1 MNDAQERT
9 TGVRGGE
16 RAVEGAR
23 AVRVAVGPVRNDC
36 RDVRE
41 GALQRVSGLTNVVV
55 VSQGL
60 SDMRTWEFLEWLQAD
75 DNDCRVVPLTDGG
88 VVTDY
93 EGRSFGRALEWLL
106 HPGELR
112 GAADEMARIPG
123 MEPPALEPVTA

>member
-1 MNDAQERT
+1 VCVVESERSKALVLSEWLSDQFGT
-9 TGVRGGE
+9 TVETSGEGG
-16 RAVEGAR
+16 APAG
-23 AVRVAVGPVRNDC
+23 
-36 RDVRE
+36 
-41 GALQRVSGLTNVVV
+41 QRPDDVVV

-60 SDMRTWEFLEWLQAD
+60 SDMRTREFLEWLRAD

>member
-1 MNDAQERT
+1 MCVVESERSKALVLSEWLSDRFGT
-9 TGVRGGE
+9 T
-16 RAVEGAR
+16 VETSGR
-23 AVRVAVGPVRNDC
+23 
-36 RDVRE
+36 
-41 GALQRVSGLTNVVV
+41 GALQRVSGLTDVVV

-60 SDMRTWEFLEWLQAD
+60 SDMRTREFLEWLRAD